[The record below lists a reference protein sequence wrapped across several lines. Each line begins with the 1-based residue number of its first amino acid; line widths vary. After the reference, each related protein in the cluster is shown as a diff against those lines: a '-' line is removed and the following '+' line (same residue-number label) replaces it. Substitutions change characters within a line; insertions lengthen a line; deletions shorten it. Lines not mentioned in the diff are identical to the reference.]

1 MMERTSI
8 APGLAATA
16 AAVVGGIGVLYVC
29 GIAGMSV
36 MLDKTLPEAAQ
47 IGIAF
52 LPGDI
57 VKAVIAGLVTAT
69 LARMRPGALLS
80 RA

>member
-1 MMERTSI
+1 MI
-8 APGLAATA
+8 
-16 AAVVGGIGVLYVC
+16 GGIGVLYLF
-29 GIAGMSV
+29 GIPGMAV
-36 MLDKTLPEAAQ
+36 MLDKTLPEAAR
-47 IGIAF
+47 IAIAF

-57 VKAVIAGLVTAT
+57 IKAGVAGVVTAA